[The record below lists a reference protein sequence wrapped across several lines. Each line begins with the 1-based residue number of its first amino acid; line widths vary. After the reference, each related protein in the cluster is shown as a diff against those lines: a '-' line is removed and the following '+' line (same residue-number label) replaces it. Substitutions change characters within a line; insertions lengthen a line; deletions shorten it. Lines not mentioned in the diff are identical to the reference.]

1 VSPTQW
7 CRLPATGAEADLARW
22 ALLALIVGTVILLA
36 RRPRLGLGAL
46 MLLPLA
52 VLVPSLQD
60 DAVQATAPY
69 EGCVV
74 PVRAEAI
81 ATLPEVA
88 APIASDKRLS
98 AGGELTWAIG
108 GFEPVESVVL
118 ILASQDRVTMELL
131 DQETSDTRGD
141 VVLTGVLPV
150 NLSAGAHDL
159 VAFAPVS
166 GIGYRAP
173 VTVDASGVVAPA
185 PTTTVAVGP
194 GAETTTVPGT
204 STTTTTVATSPGVS
218 VPGPA
223 PTSSTSTTTTLAP
236 GAQAVAWL
244 PRTTLYTTDSPE
256 MPTSFALSDGPGSI
270 SYSIVNA
277 GTTGCSVD
285 GTTAELTYSGTG
297 TCTVRADAAASGGR
311 GAGSTTV
318 TFTITTPT
326 CGPKPS
332 YNLGDTGP
340 GGGIIVHEAA
350 TCQSWGWYVEVAPAN
365 WTGVADA
372 SYRPTWCD
380 EARFINGAKGTRL
393 GAGESNGATIATVCP
408 EGAAIDAREY
418 RGGGKVDWYL
428 GSSLE
433 WHQVCRWAHATAP
446 SQGGGTLCISPSWG
460 ASYTNNDGFTD
471 HYWTSTQ
478 VSGTDAIENWM
489 PGGNDFRSVTK
500 DTSYVSSRPVRTFG
514 YEHVVASIVPTVR
527 RSTSRTV
534 DATVDFSTAISGLS
548 ASDFTNLGTASGC
561 TFSPTASAGTSIGVR
576 AICDGDGTLIVTLK
590 ANSVTDGT
598 RTGPPNP
605 ANASV
610 VPIDSI
616 PPVVTT
622 SARTLVKGS
631 GIDLTVNERSVLYV
645 VDATLAPTA
654 PSDITSAAANRWNAT
669 PIVDAGVQRLHTA
682 GLVDGTY
689 RAWAVDLAGNL
700 SAASTDAIVV
710 RSAQACTTTCL
721 VGDTGPGGGTVVYD
735 AGSVQSW
742 GRYLE
747 VAPANWSGGPDSD
760 YRPLWCDANTPV
772 ADATATAIGT
782 GRVNSEA
789 ILALCPEGAAVDARE
804 YRGGGKVD
812 WYLGSSLE
820 WHQVCRWAHA
830 TAPSQG
836 GGTLC
841 ISPSW
846 GASYTNND
854 GFTDHYWTSTQ
865 VSGTDAIENWM
876 PGGNDFRSVTKD
888 TSYVSSRPVRTFG
901 GLAPPDASIVPAV
914 RYSTSRT
921 IDFTVD
927 FSTAISGL
935 LGSDFSNIGT
945 ASGCTYTP
953 TASAGTSIGVQVVCS
968 SDGTVITRLAAN
980 AVTDGVL
987 TGPVSPVNGPAVPVD
1002 SILPTV
1008 TLTETGALTFVEGTA
1023 IGGTLDERGTLYL
1036 AAATISVTT
1045 ASDITSAADADW
1057 NSIVVGTP
1065 GTIGNLNTK
1074 GLNPGSY
1081 TIYGVDLA
1089 GNVNPVGATTLT
1101 VRAAQNCTTNC
1112 LIGDTG
1118 PGGGIVVYDA
1128 GSVQSWGRYLEVAPA
1143 SWRGVADADYRPI
1156 WCNTPGSVSG
1166 ATNSAIGT
1174 GATNTA
1180 AMVAGCSSG
1189 AAVDIAAYA
1198 GGGLTDWFLPSEDE
1212 QRTVCRYAHANYRG
1226 ASGCGGTWS
1235 YVNNPGFTD
1244 HYWTSTQI
1252 SATVAIQTW
1261 MPGANDYRQV
1271 DPATSYV
1278 SARPMRAF

>member
-1 VSPTQW
+1 
-7 CRLPATGAEADLARW
+7 
-22 ALLALIVGTVILLA
+22 
-36 RRPRLGLGAL
+36 
-46 MLLPLA
+46 M
-52 VLVPSLQD
+52 
-60 DAVQATAPY
+60 
-69 EGCVV
+69 
-74 PVRAEAI
+74 
-81 ATLPEVA
+81 
-88 APIASDKRLS
+88 ASYKELTT
-98 AGGELTWAIG
+98 GGELTWAIG

-118 ILASQDRVTMELL
+118 ILASKDRVTLQLL
-131 DQETSDTRGD
+131 DEEISDTRGD

-150 NLSAGAHDL
+150 NLSAGPHDL

-194 GAETTTVPGT
+194 DAETTTTTTGPGT
-204 STTTTTVATSPGVS
+204 STTTTTVATSPEVS

-223 PTSSTSTTTTLAP
+223 PTSSTSTTTTTLAL
-236 GAQAVAWL
+236 GAQTVVWS
-244 PRTTLYTTDSPE
+244 PRTMLYTTDSPE
-256 MPTSFALSDGPGSI
+256 IPTSFALSDGPGSI
-270 SYSIVNA
+270 SYSIANA
-277 GTTGCSVD
+277 GTAGCSVD
-285 GTTAELTYSGTG
+285 GTTAELTYNGTG
-297 TCTVRADAAASGGR
+297 TCTVRADAAAAGGR
-311 GAGSTTV
+311 GVGSTTV
-318 TFTITTPT
+318 TFTIATPT

-340 GGGIIVHEAA
+340 RGGIIVHEAA

-365 WTGVADA
+365 WTGVADS

-418 RGGGKVDWYL
+418 RGGGQVDWYL

-460 ASYTNNDGFTD
+460 AGYTNNDVFTD

-478 VSGTDAIENWM
+478 VSA
-489 PGGNDFRSVTK
+489 
-500 DTSYVSSRPVRTFG
+500 
-514 YEHVVASIVPTVR
+514 
-527 RSTSRTV
+527 
-534 DATVDFSTAISGLS
+534 
-548 ASDFTNLGTASGC
+548 
-561 TFSPTASAGTSIGVR
+561 
-576 AICDGDGTLIVTLK
+576 
-590 ANSVTDGT
+590 
-598 RTGPPNP
+598 
-605 ANASV
+605 
-610 VPIDSI
+610 
-616 PPVVTT
+616 
-622 SARTLVKGS
+622 
-631 GIDLTVNERSVLYV
+631 
-645 VDATLAPTA
+645 
-654 PSDITSAAANRWNAT
+654 
-669 PIVDAGVQRLHTA
+669 
-682 GLVDGTY
+682 
-689 RAWAVDLAGNL
+689 
-700 SAASTDAIVV
+700 
-710 RSAQACTTTCL
+710 
-721 VGDTGPGGGTVVYD
+721 
-735 AGSVQSW
+735 
-742 GRYLE
+742 
-747 VAPANWSGGPDSD
+747 
-760 YRPLWCDANTPV
+760 
-772 ADATATAIGT
+772 
-782 GRVNSEA
+782 
-789 ILALCPEGAAVDARE
+789 
-804 YRGGGKVD
+804 
-812 WYLGSSLE
+812 
-820 WHQVCRWAHA
+820 
-830 TAPSQG
+830 
-836 GGTLC
+836 
-841 ISPSW
+841 
-846 GASYTNND
+846 
-854 GFTDHYWTSTQ
+854 
-865 VSGTDAIENWM
+865 TDAIENWM

-901 GLAPPDASIVPAV
+901 GPATPDASIVPAV

-921 IDFTVD
+921 VDFTVD
-927 FSTAISGL
+927 FSSAISGL
-935 LGSDFSNIGT
+935 SGSDFSNLGT

-1045 ASDITSAADADW
+1045 ASDITSAAGADW

-1074 GLNPGSY
+1074 GLDPGSY

-1101 VRAAQNCTTNC
+1101 VRATQNCTTNC

-1128 GSVQSWGRYLEVAPA
+1128 GSVQPWGRYLEVAPA
-1143 SWRGVADADYRPI
+1143 NWSGGADADYRPI
-1156 WCNTPGSVSG
+1156 WCNTPGSVTG

-1174 GATNTA
+1174 GAINTA

-1189 AAVDIAAYA
+1189 AAVNIAAYA
-1198 GGGLTDWFLPSEDE
+1198 GGGLTDWFLPSGDE
-1212 QRTVCRYAHANYRG
+1212 QRAVCRYAHANDRG
-1226 ASGCGGTWS
+1226 ASGCVGTWS

>member
-1 VSPTQW
+1 
-7 CRLPATGAEADLARW
+7 
-22 ALLALIVGTVILLA
+22 
-36 RRPRLGLGAL
+36 
-46 MLLPLA
+46 M
-52 VLVPSLQD
+52 
-60 DAVQATAPY
+60 QATARY
-69 EGCVV
+69 EGCVASV
-74 PVRAEAI
+74 WAEAI
-81 ATLPEVA
+81 VTLPEVA
-88 APIASDKRLS
+88 APMASDKELS

-118 ILASQDRVTMELL
+118 ILASADRVTVEIL
-131 DQETSDTRGD
+131 DEEISDTRGD

-159 VAFAPVS
+159 VAFAPES
-166 GIGYRAP
+166 GTGYRAP

-194 GAETTTVPGT
+194 GAETTTTTTVPGT

-223 PTSSTSTTTTLAP
+223 PTSSTTTTLAQ
-236 GAQAVAWL
+236 GAQAVAWS
-244 PRTTLYTTDSPE
+244 PRTMLYTTDSPE

-285 GTTAELTYSGTG
+285 ATTAELTYSGTG

-311 GAGSTTV
+311 GVGSTTV
-318 TFTITTPT
+318 TFTIATPT

-365 WTGVADA
+365 WTGVADS

-393 GAGESNGATIATVCP
+393 GAGESNGATIATV
-408 EGAAIDAREY
+408 
-418 RGGGKVDWYL
+418 
-428 GSSLE
+428 
-433 WHQVCRWAHATAP
+433 
-446 SQGGGTLCISPSWG
+446 
-460 ASYTNNDGFTD
+460 
-471 HYWTSTQ
+471 
-478 VSGTDAIENWM
+478 
-489 PGGNDFRSVTK
+489 
-500 DTSYVSSRPVRTFG
+500 
-514 YEHVVASIVPTVR
+514 
-527 RSTSRTV
+527 
-534 DATVDFSTAISGLS
+534 
-548 ASDFTNLGTASGC
+548 
-561 TFSPTASAGTSIGVR
+561 
-576 AICDGDGTLIVTLK
+576 
-590 ANSVTDGT
+590 
-598 RTGPPNP
+598 
-605 ANASV
+605 
-610 VPIDSI
+610 
-616 PPVVTT
+616 
-622 SARTLVKGS
+622 
-631 GIDLTVNERSVLYV
+631 
-645 VDATLAPTA
+645 
-654 PSDITSAAANRWNAT
+654 
-669 PIVDAGVQRLHTA
+669 
-682 GLVDGTY
+682 
-689 RAWAVDLAGNL
+689 
-700 SAASTDAIVV
+700 
-710 RSAQACTTTCL
+710 
-721 VGDTGPGGGTVVYD
+721 
-735 AGSVQSW
+735 
-742 GRYLE
+742 
-747 VAPANWSGGPDSD
+747 
-760 YRPLWCDANTPV
+760 
-772 ADATATAIGT
+772 
-782 GRVNSEA
+782 
-789 ILALCPEGAAVDARE
+789 CPEGAAVDARE

-865 VSGTDAIENWM
+865 VNETDAIENWM
-876 PGGNDFRSVTKD
+876 PGGNDFRSVSKD
-888 TSYVSSRPVRTFG
+888 TGYVSSRPVRAFG
-901 GLAPPDASIVPAV
+901 GPASPDASIVPAV

-927 FSTAISGL
+927 FSSAISGL
-935 LGSDFSNIGT
+935 SGSDFSNIGT
-945 ASGCTYTP
+945 ASGCTCTP
-953 TASAGTSIGVQVVCS
+953 TASAGTSIGVQAVCS

-987 TGPVSPVNGPAVPVD
+987 TGPVSPVNGQAVPVD

-1008 TLTETGALTFVEGTA
+1008 TLTETGALTLVEGTA

-1057 NSIVVGTP
+1057 NSIVVGAP
-1065 GTIGNLNTK
+1065 GTTENLNTK
-1074 GLNPGSY
+1074 GLDPGSY

-1143 SWRGVADADYRPI
+1143 NWSGGPDSGYRPI
-1156 WCNTPGSVSG
+1156 WCDTPGSVTG

-1212 QRTVCRYAHANYRG
+1212 QRAVCRYAHANYRG
-1226 ASGCGGTWS
+1226 ASGCGGTFS

-1261 MPGANDYRQV
+1261 MPGSNDYRQV